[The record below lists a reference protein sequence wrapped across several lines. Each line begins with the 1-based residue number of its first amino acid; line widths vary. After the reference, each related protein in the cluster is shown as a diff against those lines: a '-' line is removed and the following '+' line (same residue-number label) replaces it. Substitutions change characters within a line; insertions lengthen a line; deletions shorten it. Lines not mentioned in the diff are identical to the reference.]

1 MPPLSTALSV
11 KSEEFK
17 SLTST
22 TSEPPSEAEIT
33 SNNQMFLINPDHDN
47 IIKNNGIKT
56 FINNFDDHHKDESIT
71 TNLNTTGNNFSLFDT
86 ENPWDLVPDQ
96 PATITKKEGTTT
108 NISLSLSSN
117 GLKMSSAPPLDV
129 MSNSLKELDL
139 EIMEEKQQNDQI
151 KLEEIAENNQKIT
164 TTTTQSLPIGNN
176 IMDDPFDAEWVSLA
190 LKQSNN
196 QEIL

>member
-1 MPPLSTALSV
+1 MGFGSGSTGD
-11 KSEEFK
+11 
-17 SLTST
+17 
-22 TSEPPSEAEIT
+22 
-33 SNNQMFLINPDHDN
+33 NN
-47 IIKNNGIKT
+47 
-56 FINNFDDHHKDESIT
+56 E
-71 TNLNTTGNNFSLFDT
+71 
-86 ENPWDLVPDQ
+86 
-96 PATITKKEGTTT
+96 KEGTTT

>member
-1 MPPLSTALSV
+1 M
-11 KSEEFK
+11 
-17 SLTST
+17 
-22 TSEPPSEAEIT
+22 
-33 SNNQMFLINPDHDN
+33 
-47 IIKNNGIKT
+47 G
-56 FINNFDDHHKDESIT
+56 
-71 TNLNTTGNNFSLFDT
+71 T

-151 KLEEIAENNQKIT
+151 KLEEIA
-164 TTTTQSLPIGNN
+164 GNN